1 MRRESVE
8 FGEISEITERRRAR
22 FTLDSIFQASLTRSI
37 NLIIGFT
44 RLLGLNNTHSL
55 ALLARGHFETT
66 ALLGFLCDQLIA
78 YEKARLTFE
87 DLHDKIAAAML
98 GHSGSDFPDVL
109 KPINVMTMI
118 EKADRYLK
126 SITDGQ
132 CSGLILDSYGWLSNF
147 GHPNSLSS
155 VSSFRL
161 DREKGAF
168 VFGDRNALKDN
179 EKEFM
184 NYLLLSTGIQS
195 TFLKGIGE
203 IGARVDF

>member
-1 MRRESVE
+1 MRKKSVE
-8 FGEISEITERRRAR
+8 FGEPSEITERRRAR

-37 NLIIGFT
+37 NLILGFT
-44 RLLGLNNTHSL
+44 TLLGNNNTHSL

-87 DLHDKIAAAML
+87 DLHDKVAAAIL
-98 GHSGSDFPDVL
+98 GHSGSDFKDAL

-126 SITDGQ
+126 LTTGGQ
-132 CSGLILDSYGWLSNF
+132 CSGIIFDSYGWLSNF

-155 VSSFRL
+155 VSTFQL
-161 DREKGAF
+161 DRERGAF
-168 VFGDRNALKDN
+168 VFGDENALKDN

-195 TFLKGIGE
+195 NFLKDIGE
-203 IGARVDF
+203 IGSRVDF